1 MFFEPY
7 PQGGLEAITST
18 GPTPMR
24 IPSREALGPGTDAK
38 TVEIAKGVM
47 PTIALNLIRQ
57 PKGGSVQMPKTTA
70 NVIYA
75 VVSGKARFIA
85 EGFDETAGVGD
96 VVAMPCWHEHT
107 IEAPEDTVVFKV
119 SDDPIFEKLGL
130 ARTAN

>member
-1 MFFEPY
+1 
-7 PQGGLEAITST
+7 
-18 GPTPMR
+18 MR
-24 IPSREALGPGTDAK
+24 IPSREALGAGSDAK

-57 PKGGSVQMPKTTA
+57 PKGGSVRMPKTTA

>member
-1 MFFEPY
+1 
-7 PQGGLEAITST
+7 
-18 GPTPMR
+18 
-24 IPSREALGPGTDAK
+24 
-38 TVEIAKGVM
+38 M

-57 PKGGSVQMPKTTA
+57 PKGGKVETPKTTA
-70 NVIYA
+70 NTIYA

-96 VVAMPCWHEHT
+96 VVAMPCWHAHT

-119 SDDPIFEKLGL
+119 TDDPIFEKLGL

>member
-1 MFFEPY
+1 
-7 PQGGLEAITST
+7 ST

-24 IPSREALGPGTDAK
+24 IPSRVALGEGNDAK

-57 PKGGSVQMPKTTA
+57 PKGGSLSMPKTTA
-70 NVIYA
+70 NAIYA

-85 EGFDETAGVGD
+85 ENFDETAGGGD
-96 VVAMPCWHEHT
+96 VVAMPCWHAHT
-107 IEAPEDTVVFKV
+107 IEAPQDAVVFKV
-119 SDDPIFEKLGL
+119 SDDPIFDKLGL